1 VAYLDSAKNRRAR
14 LALEYKGHPLHVALS
29 SFSPNMRPLRSSFE
43 YTSLILA
50 VLALGAV
57 LKFDLIV
64 AMLATCATFALASS
78 LPSTRLFRRLGR
90 RAQMVATVVV
100 AAVPVLVLVAVGASL
115 VYLGQHANATYLD
128 VVQELSKI
136 VSQWRGR
143 LPVALASHLPVGPE
157 AIKPW
162 LAQLVQSQSN
172 ALTTFGK
179 NSAHGLLMAL
189 VGGVIGLLLANG
201 RRGEAVAA
209 MPLSLS
215 IANRARCL
223 DATFRSIVMAQFW
236 IASINTLLT
245 AIFFY
250 AVLPLMGEHMP
261 YAFSLLVLTFLAGM
275 LPVAGNLLCNTVT
288 TLVGLSV
295 GPMVAVA
302 ALIFLVIVH
311 KLEYVINAKVVGTR
325 LRMAAWELLS
335 AMFVLEAVFGVPGLV
350 AAPFFYAYLK
360 TELRDLHWV

>member
-1 VAYLDSAKNRRAR
+1 MA
-14 LALEYKGHPLHVALS
+14 
-29 SFSPNMRPLRSSFE
+29 
-43 YTSLILA
+43 I
-50 VLALGAV
+50 LALGAV

-64 AMLATCATFALASS
+64 AMLATCASFALASS
-78 LPSTRLFRRLGR
+78 LPSTKLFRRLGR

-100 AAVPVLVLVAVGASL
+100 AAVPVIVLVAVGISL
-115 VYLGQHANATYLD
+115 AYLGQHANAAYLD

-143 LPVALASHLPVGPE
+143 LPVMLASHLPSGPE

-172 ALTTFGK
+172 TLAAFGK
-179 NSAHGLLMAL
+179 SSAHGLLMAL

-201 RRGEAVAA
+201 RRRESADM
-209 MPLSLS
+209 MPLSVV
-215 IANRARCL
+215 IARRAHHL
-223 DATFRSIVMAQFW
+223 DTTFRSIVVAQFW
-236 IASINTLLT
+236 IASINTTLT

-250 AVLPLMGEHMP
+250 GVLPLMGEHMP
-261 YAFSLLVLTFLAGM
+261 YALSLLVLTFLAGM

-302 ALIFLVIVH
+302 ALIFLVVIH
-311 KLEYVINAKVVGTR
+311 KLEYVINAKVVGSR
-325 LRMAAWELLS
+325 MHMAAWELLS

-360 TELRDLHWV
+360 AELRELQWV